1 MRTTNVAAD
10 PTARP
15 SRRAAGMRQSVTR
28 AAWRLLAARR
38 GNAAVEFALLT
49 PVLLGL
55 TIPIADLGLLAYDQ
69 MQVQLAAQAGAEYAA
84 RHGWNPTGIQ
94 NAVTSATPSLTV
106 TVGPQ
111 PFDPANVQFCGCA
124 SGTTISPLA
133 CTTNNTRST
142 CPAVGGF
149 PPQLVGIYVGIT
161 ASAQY
166 TTILNYPLVP
176 SPQTLKST
184 AVVRIQ

>member
-1 MRTTNVAAD
+1 MRTTNVTAD

-15 SRRAAGMRQSVTR
+15 SRRAAGIRQSVAR
-28 AAWRLLAARR
+28 VAWRLLAARR

-84 RHGWNPTGIQ
+84 RHGWDPTGIQ

-111 PFDPANVQFCGCA
+111 PFSPANVEFCGCA

-133 CTTNNTRST
+133 CTTNNTRSV
-142 CPAVGGF
+142 CPSG
-149 PPQLVGIYVGIT
+149 QLVGIYVGIT

-176 SPQTLKST
+176 SPQTLQST